1 MKRLYLSKDN
11 KKIFGICGGIGEY
24 FDIDPTVIRVIAI
37 IAGIATAV
45 IPSVVAYFIAW
56 LIIPKNPEINEVKQ

>member
-24 FDIDPTVIRVIAI
+24 FDIDPTLIRVIAI
-37 IAGIATAV
+37 IAGVATML
-45 IPSVVAYFIAW
+45 IPAVVAYFIAW
-56 LIIPKNPEINEVKQ
+56 LIIPPKPEN

>member
-45 IPSVVAYFIAW
+45 LPSVVAYLIAW
-56 LIIPKNPEINEVKQ
+56 LIIPKKPEINEVK

>member
-1 MKRLYLSKDN
+1 MKRLYLSEDN

-37 IAGIATAV
+37 IAWVATMLLPA
-45 IPSVVAYFIAW
+45 VVAYCIAW
-56 LIIPKNPEINEVKQ
+56 LIIPPKPEN